1 MRRQATRKRSE
12 QPGRLVEGQRVT
24 GWREALN
31 ELDDA
36 ISGATTVNCSL
47 TK

>member
-1 MRRQATRKRSE
+1 M
-12 QPGRLVEGQRVT
+12 

-36 ISGATTVNCSL
+36 YQAASGNRKHAAQKKL
-47 TK
+47 THLKLQALR